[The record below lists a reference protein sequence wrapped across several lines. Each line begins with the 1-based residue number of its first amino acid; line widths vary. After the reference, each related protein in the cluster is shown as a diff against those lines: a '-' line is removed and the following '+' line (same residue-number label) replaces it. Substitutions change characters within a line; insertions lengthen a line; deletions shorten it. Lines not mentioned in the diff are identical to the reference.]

1 MKYGRFLESVSERAG
16 TDRDRAEK
24 ATRATLNTLAQRL
37 AGGEPVDLADQLPNE
52 LKDTVMLTTHRGFGQ
67 SMSPQQFVERVA
79 EREGCSAEQAR
90 PHVQAVM
97 ATLRD
102 AVTAGEFDDI
112 AAQLGPAYRD
122 LIYH

>member
-1 MKYGRFLESVSERAG
+1 MKFREFLDAVSERAG
-16 TDRDRAEK
+16 TDRDQAEK

-37 AGGEPVDLADQLPNE
+37 AGGEPTDLADQLPSE
-52 LKDTVMLTTHRGFGQ
+52 LKDTVMLTTYRGFGQ
-67 SMSPQQFVERVA
+67 SMSAKQFLETVA
-79 EREGCSAEQAR
+79 EREGCSAEEAR

-112 AAQLGPAYRD
+112 TAQLGPEYRD
-122 LIYH
+122 LVYH